1 MMQNFIFRS
10 AVNGAALWNL
20 QKKLLADK
28 DPKKKLLLIF
38 QSVKVRATRKVL
50 GL

>member
-20 QKKLLADK
+20 QKKLL
-28 DPKKKLLLIF
+28 LIYDDG
-38 QSVKVRATRKVL
+38 RKIKTVIK
-50 GL
+50 

>member
-20 QKKLLADK
+20 QMRLLADK
-28 DPKKKLLLIF
+28 EPKNKLLLIYDDG
-38 QSVKVRATRKVL
+38 RKIKTVIK
-50 GL
+50 

>member
-10 AVNGAALWNL
+10 AVNGAALRNL

-28 DPKKKLLLIF
+28 DPKKKLLLIYDDG
-38 QSVKVRATRKVL
+38 RKIKTVIK
-50 GL
+50 

>member
-20 QKKLLADK
+20 LQKLHEEKKPEKKMLAFYDNGSK
-28 DPKKKLLLIF
+28 IKTVFK
-38 QSVKVRATRKVL
+38 
-50 GL
+50 